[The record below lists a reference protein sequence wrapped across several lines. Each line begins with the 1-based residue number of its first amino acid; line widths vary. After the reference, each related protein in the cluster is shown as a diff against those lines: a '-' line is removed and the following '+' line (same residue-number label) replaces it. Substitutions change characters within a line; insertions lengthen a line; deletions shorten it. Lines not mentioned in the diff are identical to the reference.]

1 MFGTVLESRVIRD
14 PYWNA
19 WGASADIT
27 PTGTLGLEGRTVGTE
42 QALRLLTVY
51 ACVKFIS
58 ESISMLPL
66 EVFRGK
72 GRTREKIVPPPR
84 WIDLPNPEQSR
95 QEFLGQAI
103 ASILLTGNFYALVVR
118 DRFGQTVEL
127 WPLHPDEVTP
137 RRPVPGAPIVYEVIQ
152 PGLTRT
158 IAADDILHVKGGISL
173 AGDIKGRSPISD
185 ARMAI
190 TTGLALQDFA
200 KAFFDNGATVS
211 GVIETPVN
219 ASVDAG
225 KMREQWDAMHR
236 GARKAQGVAVLTG
249 GAHFTPI
256 AINPNDAQFLESR
269 NFTGAEIS
277 AGMFGLHPEMIG
289 LTHGIAGGKDITY
302 QNLESRWVELARRAL
317 QPIYTRL
324 EFGYSNLLPGVAS
337 NGTYTK
343 FNISEYLR
351 PDQLARFQA
360 HQLSLGGPTGAGKA
374 WQNVDEIRDEEDLP
388 PDESLNNPPAPPQA
402 PPPPAPAPDQGQ
414 P

>member
-1 MFGTVLESRVIRD
+1 MFGTVLEQRVIRD

-19 WGASADIT
+19 WGAGADIT
-27 PTGTLGLEGRTVGTE
+27 PAGDLGLQGRTVGTE
-42 QALRLLTVY
+42 QAIRLLTVY

-66 EVFRGK
+66 DVFRGK
-72 GRTREKIVPPPR
+72 GRTREQIMPPPR

-103 ASILLTGNFYALVVR
+103 TSILLTGNFYALVIK

-137 RRPVPGAPIVYEVIQ
+137 RRPQ
-152 PGLTRT
+152 PGSPVNYEIVTPGVARILGP
-158 IAADDILHVKGGISL
+158 DNVLHVKGGVAF
-173 AGDIKGRSPISD
+173 AGDIKGRNPIAD

-190 TTGLALQDFA
+190 TTGLSLQDFA
-200 KAFFDNGATVS
+200 QAFFANGATVS
-211 GVIETPVN
+211 GVIEVPANSSVN
-219 ASVDAG
+219 ANDL
-225 KMREQWDAMHR
+225 REQWDKMHR
-236 GARKAQGVAVLTG
+236 GARKAQGLGVITG
-249 GAHFTPI
+249 GGTYKPI
-256 AINPNDAQFLESR
+256 SINPNDAQFLESR
-269 NFTGAEIS
+269 NFTGAEIA

-324 EFGYSNLLPGVAS
+324 EFGYNNLLPGIAS

-343 FNISEYLR
+343 FDIGEYLR
-351 PDQLARFQA
+351 PDQKARFEA
-360 HQLSLGGPTGAGKA
+360 HQIALGGATGAGTP
-374 WQNVDEIRDEEDLP
+374 WMTIDEVRAEEDLP
-388 PDESLNNPPAPPQA
+388 PDDTLVPPAPVA
-402 PPPPAPAPDQGQ
+402 PPAPAPDQGQ